1 MATNT
6 GKKSKT
12 SIVHKNERVAHWAF
26 MDHIRQGL
34 IDNGKVK
41 PGEKLIIRDA
51 VDGFFGQGEPTGHL
65 LATDG
70 GCFGNNFGLNRI
82 IAYSPWFTY
91 KEGYVAK
98 IFADSEY
105 WHDIIENVPAAID
118 VVTDLYGIKFDYHCP
133 KNLFEARLVENP
145 DMGELLSKDNETSGF
160 WTSFAAKL
168 WKRPEEPYVGIRF
181 AMAYTQGFR
190 MRHKETPGEELE
202 LAKEEC
208 RILLKQLAGWKG
220 MRLLIEEQGLK
231 LLALI
236 DKELR
241 ENMAIN
247 KAATEAI
254 DALESKA
261 NGLVEVKQAIYKVV
275 YDRHKM
281 KTGMDELSR
290 VALADKED
298 EEVYDFS
305 TTETAR
311 IHEIDEAIETIR
323 DEIIPHIH
331 EKSRTEG
338 KMADLNC
345 KNVLTKYALDFFTN

>member
-6 GKKSKT
+6 GKKSKIST
-12 SIVHKNERVAHWAF
+12 VRKSERVAHWAF

-105 WHDIIENVPAAID
+105 WNDIIENVPAAID

-145 DMGELLSKDNETSGF
+145 DTGELLTKDNEASGF

-190 MRHKETPGEELE
+190 MRHKETAAEELE
-202 LAKEEC
+202 LAKAEC

-261 NGLVEVKQAIYKVV
+261 NGLVDIKQAIYKVV
-275 YDRHKM
+275 YERHQM

-290 VALADKED
+290 VALAVKED

-305 TTETAR
+305 ATETAR
-311 IHEIDEAIETIR
+311 IREIDEAIENIR
-323 DEIIPHIH
+323 DEITPHIH
-331 EKSRTEG
+331 EKGRTEG
-338 KMADLNC
+338 KIADLNC